1 MDVNNKKKCRAPV
14 LHRNIKTQSPKKM
27 RKDGGLETIH
37 NTLHISARSRAYT
50 GTTTTRKEINL
61 IKQVPKS
68 EEKGN
73 EGRFKTT
80 NNTSHSAG
88 SRAYTGTTTTRKVI
102 KLIKRAQNP
111 KKMGTKEGLKQPTTS
126 CLVQEAGLTPE
137 QQPQEKK

>member
-1 MDVNNKKKCRAPV
+1 
-14 LHRNIKTQSPKKM
+14 M

-102 KLIKRAQNP
+102 KQIKRVP
-111 KKMGTKEGLKQPTTS
+111 KSEDKGNEGRFKTTNNNLLKAESRAYTGHQPK
-126 CLVQEAGLTPE
+126 
-137 QQPQEKK
+137 EKK